1 MTVLPPVLRT
11 WIERLPLRQ
20 KLLLKTNVIATI
32 AALVVAGVFAG
43 YRLWALRADHLA
55 DALAITRM
63 VAENSAGP
71 AAFHDAAAAAAALG
85 SLRAKPSITG
95 AVIDLGNERD
105 LAAFGTPPSP
115 PDRLPPGIA
124 SRFHG
129 WVLHTAAP
137 IGDDEAHPVR
147 LEIISDLR
155 PELWATLR
163 TVILA
168 LAASLGL
175 ALTISHFA
183 SNRLRRFILSPI
195 EALHAATQRI
205 RTHVDYSYRV
215 SVISGDELG
224 ELTAA
229 FNGMLERLQGADAEL
244 RAINVSLKSEIAE
257 RRRLEK
263 ALVETS
269 RHAGMAEV
277 ATGILHNV
285 GNVLNSVNISAQL
298 MQENL
303 DGSQLKNLQR
313 AAELIRSHGDQA
325 ARFVAEDPR
334 GRLLPGFVA
343 GLSDAL
349 TGERAVASHEL
360 GQLTKNVEHI
370 KEIIAA
376 QQAFAKMVGVI
387 ERLNPRELF
396 DEAER
401 IAQASMLRHGVELS
415 REFSTAPDINVD
427 RHRCL
432 QILVNF
438 ITNAIHAV
446 KTNAPGNRRIRLRL
460 TTGER
465 TISFSVIDNGVGIAA
480 ENLQRIFTHGFTT
493 RRDGHGFGLHSGAL
507 AARLLG
513 GQVEV
518 ASEGLGRGAAFTVQ
532 LPLGLAPAAP
542 ESVREALS
550 VA

>member
-1 MTVLPPVLRT
+1 
-11 WIERLPLRQ
+11 LPLRQ
-20 KLLLKTNVIATI
+20 KLLLKSNLIAAV

-43 YRLWALRADHLA
+43 YRLLSLRADQLA

-71 AAFHDAAAAAAALG
+71 AAFHDAAAAATALG
-85 SLRAKPSITG
+85 SLRAKPSISG
-95 AVIDLGNERD
+95 AVIDLGNHED
-105 LAAFGTPPSP
+105 LAVFGRPPP
-115 PDRLPPGIA
+115 AADRLPPQVD
-124 SRFHG
+124 SRFRG
-129 WVLHTAAP
+129 WILHTAAP
-137 IGDDEAHPVR
+137 IGDDETHRAR
-147 LEIISDLR
+147 LEIVSDLR

-163 TVILA
+163 AVVLA
-168 LAASLGL
+168 LAASLAL
-175 ALTISHFA
+175 ALALSHFV
-183 SNRLRRFILSPI
+183 SNRLRRFILGPI
-195 EALHAATQRI
+195 EALHAATQRV

-215 SVISGDELG
+215 PVIGGDELG

-229 FNGMLERLQGADAEL
+229 FNGMLERLQGADTEL

-298 MQENL
+298 MRENL
-303 DGSQLKNLQR
+303 DRSQLKNLQR
-313 AAELIRSHGDQA
+313 SADLIRSQGDQL
-325 ARFVAEDPR
+325 ARFLSEDPR
-334 GRLLPGFVA
+334 GQLLPGFLVGVA
-343 GLSDAL
+343 EAMA
-349 TGERAVASHEL
+349 GEHTAAGHEL

-387 ERLNPRELF
+387 ERVTPQELF
-396 DEAER
+396 EEAER
-401 IAQASMLRHGVELS
+401 IAHASMLRHGVEVA
-415 REFSTAPDINVD
+415 REFGAVPAIHVD

-438 ITNAIHAV
+438 VTNAIHAV
-446 KTNAPGNRRIRLRL
+446 KGNAPGNRRIRLL
-460 TTGER
+460 LAAEEKTVA
-465 TISFSVIDNGVGIAA
+465 FSVIDNGVGIAA

-493 RRDGHGFGLHSGAL
+493 RQGGHGFGLHSGAL

-513 GQVEV
+513 GQVKV
-518 ASEGLGRGAAFTVQ
+518 TSDGPGYGAAFTVQ
-532 LPLGLAPAAP
+532 LPLELVPTTSETVSALVNAA
-542 ESVREALS
+542 
-550 VA
+550 